1 MNNQYRDITRL
12 YNAVNNSLCTI
23 NGSLSYT
30 RLTDA
35 IIKLTNVLANTDT
48 DEDVWCIGEY
58 NEADLMGLIVGA
70 YWHYTEWHGGQ
81 SSKGYAAL
89 SSLGGIYWPNMETGP
104 EDDSSEYHAYTML
117 NHMAEA
123 AQGGVT

>member
-23 NGSLSYT
+23 NGSLSYN

-48 DEDVWCIGEY
+48 GEDVWSIGEH

-81 SSKGYAAL
+81 WSQGYKAL
-89 SSLGGIYWPNMETGP
+89 SSLGGIYWPNMEKGP
-104 EDDSSEYHAYTML
+104 EDGSSEHCAYELL
-117 NHMAEA
+117 NDMAGSYYEN
-123 AQGGVT
+123 V

>member
-23 NGSLSYT
+23 NGSLSYN

-35 IIKLTNVLANTDT
+35 IIKLTNVLADTDT
-48 DEDVWCIGEY
+48 DGDVWSIGEY
-58 NEADLMGLIVGA
+58 NEVDLMGLIVGA

-104 EDDSSEYHAYTML
+104 ETETREHCAYVML
-117 NHMAEA
+117 EEMAEE
-123 AQGGVT
+123 QHGKGE